1 MNKKLFTILE
11 FIGVPIIYLIASVLH
26 FVYDWSGGSV
36 LSILF
41 GAVNESVWEHVKIF
55 AVAFTLWTAIEL
67 LAVKPPFKKF
77 VVAKTISLYFL
88 SLSIIVFFYAYNL
101 FTAKPILWL
110 DLLSSFVFT
119 LLSQTISY
127 YLTTKENTITDY
139 FPVAV
144 MLIMLYFMMF
154 FSFTV
159 FPPKADLFKDP
170 ITGMYGIIGKNIDEG
185 AIFLDKT

>member
-67 LAVKPPFKKF
+67 LAAKPPFKKF

-101 FTAKPILWL
+101 FTSKPILWL

-170 ITGMYGIIGKNIDEG
+170 ITDMYGIIGKNIDEG